1 MTKSLKTMNQNE
13 IVGQNIRLFREKM
26 GLTQEQMS
34 NYLGISRETMNY
46 FENGKRS
53 IPTEIISK
61 ASDLFGI
68 EEYDLFEN
76 ETDEQYINLA
86 FSFRAEQIL
95 VEDLKQI
102 AEFRKIVKNY
112 IMMKKKLYDKQS
124 IN

>member
-86 FSFRAEQIL
+86 FSFRQN
-95 VEDLKQI
+95 K
-102 AEFRKIVKNY
+102 
-112 IMMKKKLYDKQS
+112 S
-124 IN
+124 